1 MNKVILP
8 FLLFLASCSQHNED
22 VRGINFEPMYPEDMQ
37 LVETTN
43 SSGTIFNASQG
54 NLFSMETKAQM
65 VGDIITVAFSESFQ
79 ATKSQNAAT
88 SRTLDSSVT
97 LPSALNLLLS
107 DGLLGV
113 PKTAA
118 ELSANLTAGSA
129 NKFAGSGTSA
139 QSNSLTGQVSVHV
152 VRVFQNGNLEIL
164 GQKKLT
170 LNNGDEY
177 IRVHGIV
184 RPQDID
190 AKNTVSSDR
199 IANANIQY
207 IGAGDIAASTK
218 KGWYS
223 KILDSVNPL

>member
-1 MNKVILP
+1 MNKGIFP
-8 FLLFLASCSQHNED
+8 FLLLLASCSQHNED
-22 VRGINFEPMYPEDMQ
+22 RRGIEFEPMYPQDMQ

-43 SSGTIFNASQG
+43 NSGTIFNASQG

-88 SRTLDSSVT
+88 SRTTEGTMT
-97 LPSALNLLLS
+97 LPGALDIIKPLGYTAEQFSASL
-107 DGLLGV
+107 
-113 PKTAA
+113 AA
-118 ELSANLTAGSA
+118 SSANT
-129 NKFAGSGTSA
+129 FAGSGTSA

-190 AKNTVSSDR
+190 ATNTVSSDR

-207 IGAGDIAASTK
+207 IGAGDIAASSK
-218 KGWYS
+218 KGLFS
-223 KILDSVNPL
+223 KILDNINPL

>member
-1 MNKVILP
+1 
-8 FLLFLASCSQHNED
+8 
-22 VRGINFEPMYPEDMQ
+22 MYPQEMP
-37 LVETTN
+37 LVETN
-43 SSGTIFNASQG
+43 NRSGTIFNAAQG
-54 NLFSMETKAQM
+54 NLFSMETKAQQ
-65 VGDIITVAFSESFQ
+65 VGDIITVSFAESFQ

-88 SRTLDSSVT
+88 SRSLDSSVN
-97 LPSALNLLLS
+97 LPGVTNLILPDRTNAADLS
-107 DGLLGV
+107 TKL
-113 PKTAA
+113 A
-118 ELSANLTAGSA
+118 AGSE
-129 NKFAGSGTSA
+129 NSFSGSGSSA

-190 AKNTVSSDR
+190 AENVVSSDR

-207 IGAGDIAASTK
+207 IGAGDIAESSK

-223 KILDSVNPL
+223 KLLDNVNPL

>member
-1 MNKVILP
+1 MKKIATV
-8 FLLFLASCSQHNED
+8 FLVMLAGCAQYNADRVSID
-22 VRGINFEPMYPEDMQ
+22 FEPMYPQEMP
-37 LVETTN
+37 LVETN
-43 SSGTIFNASQG
+43 NRSGTIFNAAQG
-54 NLFSMETKAQM
+54 NLFAMETKAQQ
-65 VGDIITVAFSESFQ
+65 VGDIITVSFAESFQ

-88 SRTLDSSVT
+88 SRSLDSSVN
-97 LPSALNLLLS
+97 LPGVTNLILPDRTNAADLS
-107 DGLLGV
+107 TKL
-113 PKTAA
+113 A
-118 ELSANLTAGSA
+118 AGSE
-129 NKFAGSGTSA
+129 NSFSGSGSSA

-190 AKNTVSSDR
+190 AENVVSSDR

-207 IGAGDIAASTK
+207 IGAGDIAESSK

-223 KILDSVNPL
+223 KLLDNVNPL

>member
-1 MNKVILP
+1 MKKIATV
-8 FLLFLASCSQHNED
+8 FLVMLAGCAQYNADRVSID
-22 VRGINFEPMYPEDMQ
+22 FEPMYPQEMP
-37 LVETTN
+37 LVETN
-43 SSGTIFNASQG
+43 KRSGTIFNAAQG
-54 NLFSMETKAQM
+54 NLFSMETKAQQ
-65 VGDIITVAFSESFQ
+65 VGDIITVSFAESFQ

-88 SRTLDSSVT
+88 SRSLDSSVN
-97 LPSALNLLLS
+97 LPGVTNLILPDRTNAADLS
-107 DGLLGV
+107 
-113 PKTAA
+113 T
-118 ELSANLTAGSA
+118 NLAAGSE
-129 NKFAGSGTSA
+129 NSFSGSGSSA

-190 AKNTVSSDR
+190 AENVVSSDR

-207 IGAGDIAASTK
+207 IGAGDIAESSK

-223 KILDSVNPL
+223 KLLDNVNPL

>member
-1 MNKVILP
+1 MNKLIIIFV
-8 FLLFLASCSQHNED
+8 FLLAGCAQHNED
-22 VRGINFEPMYPEDMQ
+22 LKGIDFEPMYPQDMSFI
-37 LVETTN
+37 ETN
-43 SSGTIFNASQG
+43 NQSGAIFNSAQG
-54 NLFSMETKAQM
+54 NLFSMESKAQM
-65 VGDIITVAFSESFQ
+65 VGDIITVAFAESFQ

-88 SRTLDSSVT
+88 SRSLDNSVT
-97 LPSALNLLLS
+97 LPSIADLILPSRTNAADLS
-107 DGLLGV
+107 SRL
-113 PKTAA
+113 K
-118 ELSANLTAGSA
+118 AGSE
-129 NKFAGSGTSA
+129 NSFAGSGSSA

-152 VRVFQNGNLEIL
+152 VRVFRNGNLEIL

-190 AKNTVSSDR
+190 AENVVSSDR

-207 IGAGDIAASTK
+207 IGAGDIAESSK

-223 KILDSVNPL
+223 KILDNVNPL

>member
-1 MNKVILP
+1 M
-8 FLLFLASCSQHNED
+8 S
-22 VRGINFEPMYPEDMQ
+22 Y
-37 LVETTN
+37 
-43 SSGTIFNASQG
+43 
-54 NLFSMETKAQM
+54 
-65 VGDIITVAFSESFQ
+65 
-79 ATKSQNAAT
+79 
-88 SRTLDSSVT
+88 
-97 LPSALNLLLS
+97 S
-107 DGLLGV
+107 DNT
-113 PKTAA
+113 TAA
-118 ELSANLTAGSA
+118 DLSAKLAASSA
-129 NKFAGSGTSA
+129 NSFAGSGTTA

-190 AKNTVSSDR
+190 GKNVVSSDR

-207 IGAGDIAASTK
+207 IGAGDIAASSK

-223 KILDSVNPL
+223 KILDTVNPL

>member
-1 MNKVILP
+1 MKKIATV
-8 FLLFLASCSQHNED
+8 FLVMLAGCAQYSADRVSID
-22 VRGINFEPMYPEDMQ
+22 FEPMYPQEMP
-37 LVETTN
+37 LVETN
-43 SSGTIFNASQG
+43 NRSGTIFNAAQG
-54 NLFSMETKAQM
+54 NLFSMETKAQQ
-65 VGDIITVAFSESFQ
+65 VGDIITVSFAESFQ

-88 SRTLDSSVT
+88 SRSLDSSVN
-97 LPSALNLLLS
+97 LPGVTNLILPDRTNAADLS
-107 DGLLGV
+107 TKL
-113 PKTAA
+113 A
-118 ELSANLTAGSA
+118 AGSE
-129 NKFAGSGTSA
+129 NSFSGSGSSA

-190 AKNTVSSDR
+190 AENVVSSDR

-207 IGAGDIAASTK
+207 IGAGDIAESSK

-223 KILDSVNPL
+223 KLLDNVNPL

>member
-1 MNKVILP
+1 MNNLVVP
-8 FLLFLASCSQHNED
+8 FLFLLAGCAQHNED
-22 VRGINFEPMYPEDMQ
+22 LKGIDFEPMYPQDILFM
-37 LVETTN
+37 ETN
-43 SSGTIFNASQG
+43 NQSGAIFNSAQG
-54 NLFSMETKAQM
+54 NLFSMESKAQM
-65 VGDIITVAFSESFQ
+65 VGDIITVAFAESFQ

-88 SRTLDSSVT
+88 SRSLDSSLTVPGVANLI
-97 LPSALNLLLS
+97 LPSRTNAELLS
-107 DGLLGV
+107 AGL
-113 PKTAA
+113 K
-118 ELSANLTAGSA
+118 AGSE
-129 NKFAGSGTSA
+129 NSFAGSGSSA

-152 VRVFQNGNLEIL
+152 VRVFRNGNLEIL

-190 AKNTVSSDR
+190 AKNVVSSDR

-207 IGAGDIAASTK
+207 VGAGDIAESSK

-223 KILDSVNPL
+223 KILDNVNPL

>member
-1 MNKVILP
+1 MKKIATV
-8 FLLFLASCSQHNED
+8 FLVMLAGCAQYNADRVSID
-22 VRGINFEPMYPEDMQ
+22 FEPMYPQEMP
-37 LVETTN
+37 LVETN
-43 SSGTIFNASQG
+43 NRSGTIFNAAQG
-54 NLFSMETKAQM
+54 NLFSMETKAQQ
-65 VGDIITVAFSESFQ
+65 VGDIITVSFAESFQ

-88 SRTLDSSVT
+88 SRSLDNSVN
-97 LPSALNLLLS
+97 LP
-107 DGLLGV
+107 GV
-113 PKTAA
+113 
-118 ELSANLTAGSA
+118 ANLILPDRTNAADLSTKLAAGSE
-129 NKFAGSGTSA
+129 NSFSGSGSSA

-190 AKNTVSSDR
+190 AENVVSSDR

-207 IGAGDIAASTK
+207 IGAGDIAESSK

-223 KILDSVNPL
+223 KLLDNVNPL

>member
-1 MNKVILP
+1 MKKIATV
-8 FLLFLASCSQHNED
+8 FLVMLAGCAQYNADRVSID
-22 VRGINFEPMYPEDMQ
+22 FEPMYPQEMP
-37 LVETTN
+37 LVETN
-43 SSGTIFNASQG
+43 NRSGTIFNAAQG
-54 NLFSMETKAQM
+54 NLFSMETKAQQ
-65 VGDIITVAFSESFQ
+65 VGDIITVSFAESFQ

-88 SRTLDSSVT
+88 SRSLDSSVN
-97 LPSALNLLLS
+97 LPGVTNLILP
-107 DGLLGV
+107 DR
-113 PKTAA
+113 TNAA
-118 ELSANLTAGSA
+118 DLSAKLAAGSE
-129 NKFAGSGTSA
+129 NSFSGSGSSA

-190 AKNTVSSDR
+190 AENVVSSDR

-207 IGAGDIAASTK
+207 IGAGDIAESSK

-223 KILDSVNPL
+223 KLLDNVNPL

>member
-1 MNKVILP
+1 M
-8 FLLFLASCSQHNED
+8 LAGCAQYNADRVSID
-22 VRGINFEPMYPEDMQ
+22 FEPMYPQEMP
-37 LVETTN
+37 LVETN
-43 SSGTIFNASQG
+43 NRSGTIFNAAQG
-54 NLFSMETKAQM
+54 NLFSMETKAQQ
-65 VGDIITVAFSESFQ
+65 VGDIITVSFAESFQ

-88 SRTLDSSVT
+88 SRSLDSSVN
-97 LPSALNLLLS
+97 LPGVADLILPNRTNAADLS
-107 DGLLGV
+107 TKL
-113 PKTAA
+113 A
-118 ELSANLTAGSA
+118 AGSE
-129 NKFAGSGTSA
+129 NSFSGSGSSA

-190 AKNTVSSDR
+190 AENVVSSDR

-207 IGAGDIAASTK
+207 IGAGDIAESSK

-223 KILDSVNPL
+223 KLLDNVNPL